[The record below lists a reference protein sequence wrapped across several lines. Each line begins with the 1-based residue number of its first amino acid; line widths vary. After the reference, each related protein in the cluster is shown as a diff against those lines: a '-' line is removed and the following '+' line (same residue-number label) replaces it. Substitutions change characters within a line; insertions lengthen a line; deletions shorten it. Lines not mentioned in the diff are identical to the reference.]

1 MQQTPLLIATLKKA
15 LKANNVTYKILADKL
30 GMSES
35 SIKRIFAEESL
46 SLQRLEQI
54 CALINID
61 LSDLVQM
68 MNRDKPRIS
77 ELTEEQEKVAAA
89 DMRLLGVAF
98 LVVNG
103 WAFDNILARY
113 TINPADLVHYLL
125 VLDKLRVIDLEP
137 NNRIRLLISPN
148 FSWRKNGP
156 IQQALSQTVQKDFM
170 EGDIE
175 SAGGRQQFVSGML
188 SAASRDEISKHLD
201 RLSLLF
207 NELKHQDQ
215 RLPLSQR
222 TGFSMATTLRPWRD
236 GLLESMIKKHD
247 SQ

>member
-1 MQQTPLLIATLKKA
+1 MQQTPLLIVTLKKA
-15 LKANNVTYKILADKL
+15 LRANNVTYKILADKL

-35 SIKRIFAEESL
+35 SIKRIFSEESL

-54 CALINID
+54 CALINMD

-77 ELTEEQEKVAAA
+77 ELTEEQEQVATA

-103 WAFDNILARY
+103 WAFNNILAHY
-113 TINPADLVHYLL
+113 PIKPADLVHYLL

-156 IQQALSQTVQKDFM
+156 IQRALSQTVQKDFM

-175 SAGGRQQFVSGML
+175 SSGGQQQFVSGML
-188 SAASRDEISKHLD
+188 SATSRDEISKHLE
-201 RLSLLF
+201 RLCLLF

-215 RLPLSQR
+215 RLPLSLR
-222 TGFSMATTLRPWRD
+222 TGFSMATTLRPWRE
-236 GLLESMIKKHD
+236 GLLASMIKKPEC
-247 SQ
+247 Q